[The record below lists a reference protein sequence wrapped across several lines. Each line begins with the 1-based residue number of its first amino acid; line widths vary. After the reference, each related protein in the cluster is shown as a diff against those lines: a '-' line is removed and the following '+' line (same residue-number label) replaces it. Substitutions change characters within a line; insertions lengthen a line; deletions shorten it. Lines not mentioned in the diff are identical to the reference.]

1 MKHIKRISF
10 ALMLLVASIAFS
22 SEAGAWW
29 PSSGTPDSPSHNYS
43 DNGRTRNGHNG
54 HNGHGQAGAPLDGG
68 LLALLAGAGAIYVA
82 KRKKK
87 KNAE

>member
-1 MKHIKRISF
+1 MRRLKRFSTVILFVAIS
-10 ALMLLVASIAFS
+10 ITFS
-22 SEAGAWW
+22 SEALAWG
-29 PSSGTPDSPSHNYS
+29 PRPTSPDGTTYRSGS
-43 DNGRTRNGHNG
+43 GHTYQHQHRG
-54 HNGHGQAGAPLDGG
+54 GQAGAPLDGG

>member
-1 MKHIKRISF
+1 MK
-10 ALMLLVASIAFS
+10 LLKKLTFVVFLLTLTIAFS
-22 SEAGAWW
+22 SEALAWG
-29 PSSGTPDSPSHNYS
+29 PRPTSPDGTTYQSGSGQTYQHRHR
-43 DNGRTRNGHNG
+43 GGHT
-54 HNGHGQAGAPLDGG
+54 AAPLDGG

>member
-1 MKHIKRISF
+1 MKILKKLSF
-10 ALMLLVASIAFS
+10 VVFVLTLTIAFS
-22 SEAGAWW
+22 SEALAWGPRPTSPDGTTYRSGSGQTYQGHHGARGG
-29 PSSGTPDSPSHNYS
+29 S
-43 DNGRTRNGHNG
+43 
-54 HNGHGQAGAPLDGG
+54 AGAPLDGG

>member
-1 MKHIKRISF
+1 MKILKKLSF
-10 ALMLLVASIAFS
+10 VVFVLTLTIAFS
-22 SEAGAWW
+22 TEALAWG
-29 PSSGTPDSPSHNYS
+29 SSPQDQTTAYHHSGSGQTYQ
-43 DNGRTRNGHNG
+43 GR
-54 HNGHGQAGAPLDGG
+54 HGQGGGNAGAPLDGG

>member
-1 MKHIKRISF
+1 MKNMKRISILV
-10 ALMLLVASIAFS
+10 ALLVSSMLFS
-22 SEAGAWW
+22 TIVDAQHRRRR
-29 PSSGTPDSPSHNYS
+29 D
-43 DNGRTRNGHNG
+43 RTRTPTYEYQAPRTHTRDGGH
-54 HNGHGQAGAPLDGG
+54 AGAPLDGG

>member
-1 MKHIKRISF
+1 MKILKKLSF
-10 ALMLLVASIAFS
+10 VVFVLTLTIAFS
-22 SEAGAWW
+22 NEALAWG
-29 PSSGTPDSPSHNYS
+29 PQPTSPDGTTYRSGS
-43 DNGRTRNGHNG
+43 DRTYQHQHRG
-54 HNGHGQAGAPLDGG
+54 GQAGAPLDGG